1 MEAKVPADWNVGHGG
16 EDAAIVGADEAER
29 I

>member
-1 MEAKVPADWNVGHGG
+1 MEAMVPADWNGGHGG
-16 EDAAIVGADEAER
+16 EDAAIVCADEAER